1 MLCLL
6 TITRLLNF
14 TGDLS
19 GLNIFFNFIMLVSD
33 QKLNDREDFEVPYRA
48 ANSTVISAGRLVAFC
63 NRVAW

>member
-48 ANSTVISAGRLVAFC
+48 VISAGRLVAFC